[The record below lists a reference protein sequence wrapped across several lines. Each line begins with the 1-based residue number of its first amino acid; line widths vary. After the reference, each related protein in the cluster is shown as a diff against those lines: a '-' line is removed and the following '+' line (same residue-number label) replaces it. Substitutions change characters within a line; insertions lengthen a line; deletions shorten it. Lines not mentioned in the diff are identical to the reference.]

1 MKAKQYLEDI
11 LRRALEARGLP
22 WPDKAVIEP
31 PRERKFGDYSANIC
45 MLLAGPAK
53 MKPRDLAE
61 TLAADL
67 RAPGQDGG
75 AGLLER
81 VEVAG
86 PGFLNVTFAPS
97 FWHGILADVQAAGAT
112 YGASDAGRGQ
122 KVQVEYVSANPTG
135 PLHIGHGRGAAL
147 GDSLARLLKKTG
159 HQVQCEYYVNDAG
172 RQMRIL
178 GDSVWLRLRQLAGQD
193 APDLEDFY
201 KGDYIKDIAARVHG
215 QHPDILG
222 LPEAQAID
230 LCFTEAVDEILAG
243 IKKDLS
249 DFRVGHD
256 VWFSEKS
263 LVEAGPDGAP
273 SKVDETFADLKAR
286 GLAFEQDGALWFRST
301 NFADDKDRVL
311 RKSSGELT
319 YFASDIAYHHD
330 KFGRGFDRV
339 IDIWGA
345 DHHGY
350 VARMQG
356 AVEALGRK
364 GALSVILV
372 QLVSLFRDGEQVAM
386 STRAGKFETLADVVG
401 YVGADAARFLFLS
414 RKSDSQL
421 EFDLELVR
429 KKSMDNP
436 VFYVQYAHARIHSML
451 RKAEEAGIRPAT
463 PGEAAYAHLAGEDD
477 LEICRMLERFPD
489 VVAQAA
495 ELLAPHQ
502 VSHYLSELAAA
513 LHRYYS
519 RHHVLSAGPETASA
533 RLLLLSCVAQTL
545 AAGLDL
551 LGVDAP
557 ERMDQ
562 APDQT
567 SDQAGDQTPD
577 QAGDQMGD
585 TPAEPAT

>member
-11 LRRALEARGLP
+11 LRAVLKARALP
-22 WPDKAVIEP
+22 WPEKAVIEP
-31 PRERKFGDYSANIC
+31 PRERKFGDYSANVA
-45 MLLAGPAK
+45 MLLAGAAS

-61 TLAADL
+61 ALAADL
-67 RAPGQDGG
+67 RAPGQNGG
-75 AGLLER
+75 AGQFER

-86 PGFLNVTFAPS
+86 PGFLNVTFAPG
-97 FWHGILADVQAAGAT
+97 FWHGILADVQAEGAA
-112 YGASDAGRGQ
+112 YGASGVGRGQ

-159 HQVQCEYYVNDAG
+159 HQVECEYYVNDAG

-193 APDLEDFY
+193 VPDLEDFY
-201 KGDYIKDIAARVHG
+201 RGDYIKDIAARVHG
-215 QHPDILG
+215 QYPDILDM
-222 LPEAQAID
+222 PEDQAID
-230 LCFTEAVDEILAG
+230 LCFGEAVAEILSG
-243 IKKDLS
+243 IKQDLA

-263 LVEAGPDGAP
+263 LVEAGRI
-273 SKVDETFADLKAR
+273 DETFADLLAR
-286 GLAFEQDGALWFRST
+286 DLAFEEDGALWFRST
-301 NFADDKDRVL
+301 NFGDDKDRVL

-330 KFGRGFDRV
+330 KFKRGFERV

-364 GALSVILV
+364 GALQVILV
-372 QLVSLFRDGEQVAM
+372 QLVSLLKDGEQVAM
-386 STRAGKFETLADVVG
+386 STRAGKFETLADVVA

-421 EFDLELVR
+421 EFDLERVR
-429 KKSMDNP
+429 RKSMDNP

-451 RKAEEAGIRPAT
+451 RKAAEQAGAGISPAA
-463 PGEAAYAHLAGEDD
+463 PGPEAYAHLAGADD
-477 LEICRMLERFPD
+477 LEICRQLERFPD

-502 VSHYLSELAAA
+502 VSSYLSELASA

-519 RHHVLSAGPETASA
+519 KHHVLSAGPQIAAA
-533 RLLLLSCVAQTL
+533 RLLLLSCVAATL

-551 LGVDAP
+551 LGVGAP

-562 APDQT
+562 APDPT
-567 SDQAGDQTPD
+567 GDQAQDVAVD
-577 QAGDQMGD
+577 DA
-585 TPAEPAT
+585 PAAPAS

>member
-1 MKAKQYLEDI
+1 MKAKQYFEDI
-11 LRRALEARGLP
+11 LRRMLAARGLP

-31 PRERKFGDYSANIC
+31 PRERKFGDYSANVA
-45 MLLAGPAK
+45 MLLSGAAK

-61 TLAADL
+61 ALALDL
-67 RAPGQDGG
+67 RARADQI
-75 AGLLER
+75 ER

-86 PGFLNVTFAPS
+86 PGFLNVTFAPA
-97 FWHGILADVQAAGAT
+97 FWHGILAEVQAAGAA
-112 YGASDAGRGQ
+112 YGASDVGRGQ

-159 HQVQCEYYVNDAG
+159 HQVECEYYVNDAG

-193 APDLEDFY
+193 VPDLEDFY
-201 KGDYIKDIAARVHG
+201 RGDYIKDIAARVHK
-215 QHPDILG
+215 QYPDILS

-230 LCFTEAVDEILAG
+230 LCFKEAVDEILAG
-243 IKKDLS
+243 IKKDLA

-263 LVEAGPDGAP
+263 LVEAGKIDA
-273 SKVDETFADLKAR
+273 TFADLLAR
-286 GLAFEQDGALWFRST
+286 DLAYEQDGALWFRST
-301 NFADDKDRVL
+301 NFGDDKDRVL

-319 YFASDIAYHHD
+319 YFASDISYHHD
-330 KFGRGFDRV
+330 KFGRGFERV

-350 VARMQG
+350 VSRMQG

-364 GALSVILV
+364 GALQVILV
-372 QLVSLFRDGEQVAM
+372 QLVSLLKDGEQVAM
-386 STRAGKFETLADVVG
+386 STRAGKFETLADVVA

-436 VFYVQYAHARIHSML
+436 VFYVQYAHARIYSML
-451 RKAEEAGIRPAT
+451 RKAADAGIAPAA
-463 PGEAAYAHLAGEDD
+463 PGPQANTQIAGEDD
-477 LEICRMLERFPD
+477 LDLCRMLERFPD

-495 ELLAPHQ
+495 EALAPHQ
-502 VSHYLSELAAA
+502 VSHYLSELASA
-513 LHRYYS
+513 LHRYYTK
-519 RHHVLSAGPETASA
+519 HHVLSAGAETASA
-533 RLLLLSCVAQTL
+533 RLLLLTCVAVTL

-567 SDQAGDQTPD
+567 DNQMDDQATG
-577 QAGDQMGD
+577 A
-585 TPAEPAT
+585 AAS

>member
-11 LRRALEARGLP
+11 LRRVLEARGLP

-31 PRERKFGDYSANIC
+31 PRERKFGDYSANLA
-45 MLLAGPAK
+45 MLLSGAAK

-61 TLAADL
+61 ALATDL
-67 RAPGQDGG
+67 RAQDMDF
-75 AGLLER
+75 ER

-112 YGASDAGRGQ
+112 YGASNVGHGQ

-159 HQVQCEYYVNDAG
+159 HNVECEYYVNDAG

-193 APDLEDFY
+193 VPDLEDFY
-201 KGDYIKDIAARVHG
+201 KGDYIKDIAARVHRENPG
-215 QHPDILG
+215 ILS
-222 LPEAQAID
+222 LPEAEAID
-230 LCFTEAVDEILAG
+230 ICFNVAVDEILAG
-243 IKKDLS
+243 IKKDLA

-263 LVEAGPDGAP
+263 LVEAGRI
-273 SKVDETFADLKAR
+273 DETFANLLAR
-286 GLAFEQDGALWFRST
+286 DLAFEQDGALWFRST
-301 NFADDKDRVL
+301 NYGDDKDRVL

-330 KFGRGFDRV
+330 KFKRGFDRV

-372 QLVSLFRDGEQVAM
+372 QLVSLLKDGEQVAM
-386 STRAGKFETLADVVG
+386 STRAGKFETLADVVE

-451 RKAEEAGIRPAT
+451 RKAADVGIRPAA
-463 PGEAAYAHLAGEDD
+463 PGGAAYAELSGEDD
-477 LEICRMLERFPD
+477 LELCRQLERFPD

-519 RHHVLSAGPETASA
+519 KHHVLSAGPQIASA
-533 RLLLLSCVAQTL
+533 RLLLLSCVAATL

-562 APDQT
+562 APDQAADAT
-567 SDQAGDQTPD
+567 
-577 QAGDQMGD
+577 
-585 TPAEPAT
+585 AEPAS

>member
-11 LRRALEARGLP
+11 LRGVLEARGLP

-31 PRERKFGDYSANIC
+31 PRERKFGDYSANVA
-45 MLLAGPAK
+45 MLLSGAAK

-61 TLAADL
+61 ALAADL
-67 RAPGQDGG
+67 RAPVQGGTAGQF
-75 AGLLER
+75 ER

-86 PGFLNVTFAPS
+86 PGFLNVTFAPG

-112 YGASDAGRGQ
+112 YGASNVGRGR

-147 GDSLARLLKKTG
+147 GDSLARLLRKTG
-159 HQVQCEYYVNDAG
+159 HDVECEYYVNDAG

-178 GDSVWLRLRQLAGQD
+178 GDSVWLRLRQLAGQNV
-193 APDLEDFY
+193 PDLEDFY
-201 KGDYIKDIAARVHG
+201 RGDYIKDIAARVHRENPG
-215 QHPDILG
+215 ILG
-222 LPEAQAID
+222 LPEVQAID
-230 LCFTEAVDEILAG
+230 LCFNAAVDEILAG
-243 IKKDLS
+243 IKKDLA

-263 LVEAGPDGAP
+263 LVDAGPGG
-273 SKVDETFADLKAR
+273 SSRVDETFADLKAR
-286 GLAFEQDGALWFRST
+286 DLAFEQDGALWFRST
-301 NFADDKDRVL
+301 TFGDDKDRVL

-330 KFGRGFDRV
+330 KFKRGFDRV

-364 GALSVILV
+364 GALTVILV
-372 QLVSLFRDGEQVAM
+372 QLVSLLKDGEQVAM
-386 STRAGKFETLADVVG
+386 STRAGKFETLSDVVA

-451 RKAEEAGIRPAT
+451 RKAAEAGILPAA
-463 PGEAAYAHLAGEDD
+463 PGEAAYAELGGEDD
-477 LEICRMLERFPD
+477 LELCRALERFPD

-519 RHHVLSAGPETASA
+519 RHHVLSAGPQIASA
-533 RLLLLSCVAQTL
+533 RLLLLSCVAATL

-562 APDQT
+562 APDQEPG
-567 SDQAGDQTPD
+567 QPGDAT
-577 QAGDQMGD
+577 
-585 TPAEPAT
+585 AEPAS

>member
-22 WPDKAVIEP
+22 WPEKAVIEP
-31 PRERKFGDYSANIC
+31 PRERKFGDYSANVA
-45 MLLAGPAK
+45 MLLAGAAK

-61 TLAADL
+61 ALAADL
-67 RAPGQDGG
+67 AGQDTQL
-75 AGLLER
+75 AK

-97 FWHGILADVQAAGAT
+97 FWHGILADVQAAGAA
-112 YGASDAGRGQ
+112 YGASDLGRGQ

-147 GDSLARLLKKTG
+147 GDSLARLLRKTG
-159 HQVQCEYYVNDAG
+159 HNVECEYYVNDAG

-193 APDLEDFY
+193 VPDLEDFY
-201 KGDYIKDIAARVHG
+201 RGDYIKDIAARVHRENPG
-215 QHPDILG
+215 ILD
-222 LPEAQAID
+222 LPEAEAID
-230 LCFTEAVDEILAG
+230 LCFVAAVDEILAG
-243 IKKDLS
+243 IKKDLA

-263 LVEAGPDGAP
+263 LVEAGRI
-273 SKVDETFADLKAR
+273 DETFADLKAR
-286 GLAFEQDGALWFRST
+286 DLAFEQDGALWFRST
-301 NFADDKDRVL
+301 AFGDDKDRVL

-330 KFGRGFDRV
+330 KFKRGFERV

-364 GALSVILV
+364 GALQVILV
-372 QLVSLFRDGEQVAM
+372 QLVSLLKDGEQVAM
-386 STRAGKFETLADVVG
+386 STRAGKFETLCDVVA

-429 KKSMDNP
+429 RKSMDNP

-451 RKAEEAGIRPAT
+451 RKAAEQAGGGIAPAA
-463 PGEAAYAHLAGEDD
+463 PGATAYEHLSGEDD
-477 LEICRMLERFPD
+477 LELCRMLERFPD

-495 ELLAPHQ
+495 EALAPHQ
-502 VSHYLSELAAA
+502 VSHYLSELASA
-513 LHRYYS
+513 LHRYYT
-519 RHHVLSAGPETASA
+519 RHHVLSAGPEIASA
-533 RLLLLSCVAQTL
+533 RLLLLSCVAATL

-551 LGVDAP
+551 LGVSAP

-562 APDQT
+562 A
-567 SDQAGDQTPD
+567 SDQVEGQAAGAADD
-577 QAGDQMGD
+577 A
-585 TPAEPAT
+585 AC

>member
-22 WPDKAVIEP
+22 WPEKAVIEP
-31 PRERKFGDYSANIC
+31 PRERKFGDYSANVA
-45 MLLAGPAK
+45 MLLAGAAK

-61 TLAADL
+61 ALAADL
-67 RAPGQDGG
+67 AGQDTEL
-75 AGLLER
+75 AK

-97 FWHGILADVQAAGAT
+97 FWHGILADVQAAGAA
-112 YGASDAGRGQ
+112 YGASDLGRGQ

-147 GDSLARLLKKTG
+147 GDSLARLLRKTG
-159 HQVQCEYYVNDAG
+159 HNVECEYYVNDAG

-178 GDSVWLRLRQLAGQD
+178 GDSVWLRLRQLSGQD
-193 APDLEDFY
+193 VPDLEDFY
-201 KGDYIKDIAARVHG
+201 RGDYIKDIAARVHRENPG
-215 QHPDILG
+215 ILD
-222 LPEAQAID
+222 LPEAEAID
-230 LCFTEAVDEILAG
+230 LCFVAAVDEILAG
-243 IKKDLS
+243 IKKDLA

-263 LVEAGPDGAP
+263 LVEAGRDGAP
-273 SKVDETFADLKAR
+273 SKVGETFADLKAR
-286 GLAFEQDGALWFRST
+286 DLAFEQDGALWFRST
-301 NFADDKDRVL
+301 AFGDDKDRVL

-330 KFGRGFDRV
+330 KFKRGFERV

-364 GALSVILV
+364 GALQVILV
-372 QLVSLFRDGEQVAM
+372 QLVSLLKDGEQVAM
-386 STRAGKFETLADVVG
+386 STRAGKFETLCDVVA

-429 KKSMDNP
+429 RKSMDNP

-451 RKAEEAGIRPAT
+451 RKAAEQAGGGIAPAA
-463 PGEAAYAHLAGEDD
+463 PGATAYAHLSGEDD
-477 LEICRMLERFPD
+477 LELCRMLERFPD

-495 ELLAPHQ
+495 EALAPHQ
-502 VSHYLSELAAA
+502 VSHYLSELASA
-513 LHRYYS
+513 LHRYYT
-519 RHHVLSAGPETASA
+519 RHHVLSAGPEIASA
-533 RLLLLSCVAQTL
+533 RLLLLSCVAATL

-551 LGVDAP
+551 LGVSAP

-562 APDQT
+562 APDQVEG
-567 SDQAGDQTPD
+567 QA
-577 QAGDQMGD
+577 AGAADD
-585 TPAEPAT
+585 AAC